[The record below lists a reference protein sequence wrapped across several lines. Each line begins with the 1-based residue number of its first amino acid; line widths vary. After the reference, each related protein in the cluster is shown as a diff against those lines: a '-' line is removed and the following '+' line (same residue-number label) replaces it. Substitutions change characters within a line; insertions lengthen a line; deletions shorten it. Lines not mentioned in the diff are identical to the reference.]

1 MDRVEDRL
9 RIVGIST
16 SPREAA
22 NTERMVA
29 EALRAAEGLGVGLGF
44 AVETELIALS
54 KRKLFPCYNCDLCI
68 KQRRYCPAEDDWL
81 DIVTKLIKPVP
92 NGLILGSPVYFFSV
106 NSLGRAFMERFTGI
120 LKKIWLPD
128 FPYDP
133 PDFSQTAAG
142 AIAVGADRHGGI
154 EHTLSEIIHWLL
166 IMGFVTVG
174 GFYIGGGGWT
184 HEDDSP
190 DAIEQDEL
198 GLESARLVG
207 QKVAKTAILL
217 KRGAATL
224 EEKLPFILWKGQK
237 LVLSRKGGIL

>member
-1 MDRVEDRL
+1 VADRI

-16 SPREAA
+16 SPREKG
-22 NTERMVA
+22 NTERMLE
-29 EALRAAEGLGVGLGF
+29 EALTAAAELGERLGYG
-44 AVETELIALS
+44 VETELIALA
-54 KRKLFPCYNCDLCI
+54 KKKLFPCCNCDLCI
-68 KQRRYCPAEDDWL
+68 KQRRLCPIDDDFL
-81 DIVTKLIKPVP
+81 GIVAKLIDPVP
-92 NGLILGSPVYFFSV
+92 DGLLFGSPVYFFHV
-106 NSLGRAFMERFTGI
+106 NSLGRAFMERFTGL

-184 HEDDSP
+184 YEDDSR
-190 DAIEQDEL
+190 DAILKDKL

-217 KRGAATL
+217 KKGADSFNG
-224 EEKLPFILWKGQK
+224 KLPKILWKEQE
-237 LVLSRKGGIL
+237 RR

>member
-1 MDRVEDRL
+1 VKEEDKI

-16 SPREAA
+16 SPRKAA
-22 NTERMVA
+22 NTERMVG
-29 EALRAAEGLGVGLGF
+29 EALLASERLGAEFGF
-44 AVETELIALS
+44 AVETELITLS

-68 KQRRYCPAEDDWL
+68 EQRRHCPVEDDWL
-81 DIVTKLIKPVP
+81 NIVIRITEPVP
-92 NGLILGSPVYFFSV
+92 NGLIFGSPVYFFNV
-106 NSLGRAFMERFTGI
+106 NSHGRAFMERFTG
-120 LKKIWLPD
+120 LMKKIWLPD

-184 HEDDSP
+184 HEDDSR
-190 DAIEQDEL
+190 DAIRKDKL

-217 KRGAATL
+217 KRGAATF
-224 EEKLPFILWKGQK
+224 EKELPFILWKEQK
-237 LVLSRKGGIL
+237 